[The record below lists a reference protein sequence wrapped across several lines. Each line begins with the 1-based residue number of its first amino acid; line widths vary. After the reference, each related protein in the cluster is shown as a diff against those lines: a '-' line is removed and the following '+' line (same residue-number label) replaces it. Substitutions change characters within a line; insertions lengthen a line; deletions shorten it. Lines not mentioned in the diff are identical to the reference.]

1 MDDKEIIDMYWKR
14 DQKAIYYTTQKYESY
29 CFAIAKNILTCRED
43 SEECVNDTWLTAW
56 NEMPPKKPDILKLF
70 LARITRNSAIN
81 RLKAMTA
88 KKRSGKEAAV
98 AIEELSEC
106 VGDGKDISNELEA
119 KELEKTIGVYVSQL
133 PVREGDIFTRRYFF
147 TDSIKT
153 IATRYGITPHNVSVI
168 LQRVRASLKE
178 YLKKEGYIDE

>member
-1 MDDKEIIDMYWKR
+1 
-14 DQKAIYYTTQKYESY
+14 
-29 CFAIAKNILTCRED
+29 
-43 SEECVNDTWLTAW
+43 
-56 NEMPPKKPDILKLF
+56 
-70 LARITRNSAIN
+70 
-81 RLKAMTA
+81 MTA

-98 AIEELSEC
+98 ALEELSEC

-153 IATRYGITPHNVSVI
+153 IALRYGITPHNVSVI
-168 LQRVRASLKE
+168 LQRVRVSLKE